1 MESRM
6 LEKVTDDLLSIPP
19 IIFRI
24 IRNKFIRA
32 ALTDIGADITPNQF
46 EVIRLLMEH
55 GTLHVTDIGQH
66 LEIAR
71 AQMTHLIDHLVDLNI
86 VERQPD
92 AYDRRTTNITLTS
105 HGRKLLDEHWNV
117 VQNAVSETMSVL
129 SEKELNDLSD
139 SLRKLR
145 DMLVRL
151 E

>member
-1 MESRM
+1 MKSRM

-24 IRNKFIRA
+24 IRNKFVRA
-32 ALTDIGADITPNQF
+32 ALTDIGADITPHQF
-46 EVIRLLMEH
+46 EIIRLLMEH
-55 GTLHVTDIGQH
+55 GAMHVTDIGQH
-66 LEIAR
+66 LKIAR
-71 AQMTHLIDHLVDLNI
+71 AQMTHLIDHLAELNI

-92 AYDRRTTNITLTS
+92 AYDRRTTNIALTS

-129 SEKELNDLSD
+129 SEKELGDLSD